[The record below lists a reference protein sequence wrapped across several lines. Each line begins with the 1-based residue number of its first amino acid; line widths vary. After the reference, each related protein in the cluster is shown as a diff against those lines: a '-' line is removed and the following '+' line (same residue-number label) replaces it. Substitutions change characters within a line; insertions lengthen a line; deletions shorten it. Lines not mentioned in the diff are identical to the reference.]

1 MNKQLTLLI
10 VDDDDDDRKLFIESV
25 TEVDEAIVCVALP
38 GGQECL
44 DYLSDLSNVLPDYIF
59 LDLRMPKVSGQK
71 CLDEIKKVPRLAN
84 IPVFVYSTSTD
95 KLDIKNLGEQG
106 AVMFISKPTDPG
118 EIYFLISAIIGENW
132 VDVKKV

>member
-1 MNKQLTLLI
+1 MKKQLTLLL

-25 TEVDEAIVCVALP
+25 KEVDEEIVCIQVP

-44 DYLSDLSNVLPDYIF
+44 NYLNDLSNKLPDYIF

-71 CLDEIKKVPRLAN
+71 CLDEIKKVPRLSN

-95 KLDIKNLGEQG
+95 KEDIKNLGEQG
-106 AVMFISKPTDPG
+106 AVMFISKPTDPH
-118 EIYFLISAIIGENW
+118 EIYYLISAIIGEKW
-132 VDVKKV
+132 ARF